1 MGGRK
6 GLGEEM
12 LPPNGEKEE
21 PRGDQRA
28 GTEDTVSAEL
38 RSRNR
43 RASGVEA
50 KARPGDRHRGRQ
62 GQIMQGLCGLT

>member
-1 MGGRK
+1 MGGRE

-38 RSRNR
+38 GSRNR
-43 RASGVEA
+43 RAGGYKLRRDQEIGREVGR
-50 KARPGDRHRGRQ
+50 ARSCRVSVG
-62 GQIMQGLCGLT
+62 